1 MDMDDVS
8 TFAATPAGWRILGAR
23 FAPIQGRGAAMVVQV
38 FAQNL
43 VIGGAQLFARVGRQ
57 YVRSLVPIG
66 GGTGFSGLL
75 TQVPNE
81 GDRLY
86 VQYLGRLE
94 HKTSVV
100 YQGGGR
106 PNPNVA

>member
-57 YVRSLVPIG
+57 
-66 GGTGFSGLL
+66 
-75 TQVPNE
+75 
-81 GDRLY
+81 
-86 VQYLGRLE
+86 
-94 HKTSVV
+94 
-100 YQGGGR
+100 
-106 PNPNVA
+106 

>member
-8 TFAATPAGWRILGAR
+8 TFAATPARPRILGAR
-23 FAPIQGRGAAMVVQV
+23 FVPMQGRGTAVVIQV

-43 VIGGAQLFARVGRQ
+43 VIGGAQLFARVGQQ
-57 YVRSLVPIG
+57 YVRSLAPSG

-94 HKTSVV
+94 HQTSVV
-100 YQGGGR
+100 YHGGGR
-106 PNPNVA
+106 PNLNVA